1 MKRIKMDVVEVLIEG
16 GKANPGPPLGPALG
30 PLGVNIKA
38 IVELVNER
46 TKVHAGMTVPVK
58 IMIDGG
64 KVDISVG
71 VPPTAALIKKEI
83 GLEKAQTDSTTD
95 YTGEISMEQLIAVAQ
110 KKREGM
116 LASSLKAAAKE
127 IVGTCVSM
135 RLKIEG
141 KDPKEIQKE
150 LDEGVYDEVI
160 GE

>member
-127 IVGTCVSM
+127 IAGTCVSM